1 MLRKLKL
8 YGELAEFIGHKEFEV
23 KVDSLAKAISFL
35 VNNFPQVEKFMN
47 PQYYQVKVGNYAVN
61 EEEIHHP
68 IGQEDIHIV
77 PVISGAG
84 GRGGLGKVLLGSAL
98 IGLAF
103 ATGGASLTFAQVPL
117 ANAGALTGV
126 AFSSGIAKAAVYFGA
141 ALALDGVSQMLFP
154 VPEFKPVSFGGAGS
168 GSGSISETEAS
179 GDPRLSYNFSGT
191 QNTGRAGVPVPLVYG
206 EIITGSIIISGALDT
221 DQVRA

>member
-8 YGELAEFIGHKEFEV
+8 YGELAEFIGHEEFEV
-23 KVDSLAKAISFL
+23 KVDTLPKAISFL

-47 PQYYQVKVGNYAVN
+47 PKYYQVKVGNYTVDK
-61 EEEIHHP
+61 EEIHHP

-77 PVISGAG
+77 PVVSGAG
-84 GRGGLGKVLLGSAL
+84 GGTGKALLGAAL

-103 ATGGASLTFAQVPL
+103 VNPFGTAAIGTFGGTPILVKKAVGFL
-117 ANAGALTGV
+117 GV
-126 AFSSGIAKAAVYFGA
+126 T
-141 ALALDGVSQMLFP
+141 LALDGVSQMLFP
-154 VPEFKPVSFGGAGS
+154 VQEFKPVSFGAAS
-168 GSGSISETEAS
+168 TVSGSITETEAS

-206 EIITGSIIISGALDT
+206 EIITGSIVISGALDT